1 MGRVNALSLEH
12 AILGLLNQHPRS
24 GYDLKTRCFDGPLKP
39 FWGADQAQIYR
50 TLDRL
55 ERERL
60 VASRRK
66 RQAGRPDRKLYE
78 ITHSGRESLG
88 AWLATPPNA
97 PVARDP
103 FLLQLLFGSSCT
115 DEDLLGLFEA
125 RREEHQS
132 RLDEL
137 RERSAALA
145 ADHTLPDRTATLG
158 QTAFDGAIARERA
171 TVDWLDDCIEAI
183 RSGVLSG
190 SDDSGIGQR
199 HLFGT

>member
-1 MGRVNALSLEH
+1 MNALSLEH

-60 VASRRK
+60 VSSRRK
-66 RQAGRPDRKLYE
+66 RQSGRPDRKLYE

-88 AWLATPPNA
+88 EWLVTPLPA
-97 PVARDP
+97 PASRDP
-103 FLLQLLFGSSCT
+103 FLLQLQFGSSCS
-115 DEDLLGLFEA
+115 DEHLLGLFEA

-137 RERSAALA
+137 RVRASELA
-145 ADHTLPDRTATLG
+145 ADHSLSDRTATLG

-183 RSGVLSG
+183 RAGALSG
-190 SDDSGIGQR
+190 SEDPGIGQR